1 MIFSRRCLRPLAGCL
16 VLLPLLAGCGFMER
30 AGLLGLGLDTCREPQ
45 AYEAAT
51 EIPPL
56 QVPAGLDAPPA
67 RGALKIPALDAPERK
82 RAANEPCLDQ
92 PPTYYPGRPR
102 PVPATDKKA
111 KN

>member
-1 MIFSRRCLRPLAGCL
+1 MTISRCSVRTLLGGL
-16 VLLPLLAGCGFMER
+16 LLLPLLGGCGFMER
-30 AGLLGLGLDTCREPQ
+30 VGLLGSGIATCQEPQ
-45 AYEAAT
+45 AYEAAA

-56 QVPAGLDAPPA
+56 QVPAGLDTPPA
-67 RGALKIPALDAPERK
+67 RVALKIPTLDVPERK

-102 PVPATDKKA
+102 PTVAATKKA